1 MTNFSKK
8 VVFSCCF
15 LSVISL
21 FYLLHIDILLLFF
34 YLPNITF
41 CPFTFY
47 SFVFLRLKEPF
58 YLFTLLAFYLSKRLF
73 IFLLFTFLPFKAPS
87 YWFILSSSSIL
98 VRLFERRGILCC
110 PPSFPFVLSQ
120 SLKSSLRATTIS
132 TGCKVTLWK
141 RFAS

>member
-1 MTNFSKK
+1 MADFSKK

-41 CPFTFY
+41 CPFTYY
-47 SFVFLRLKEPF
+47 SFVFLHFKGLF
-58 YLFTLLAFYLSKRLF
+58 YPFTLLAFYLSKRLF
-73 IFLLFTFLPFKAPS
+73 IFLLFTFLPVKAPS